1 MPHLEDKLVVFTERQ
16 DPSPFYQG
24 FVSEGIKL
32 DIRRLRPSD
41 VIGIVLSPDRQE
53 QQYVRKLRG
62 LSQQGWERPVDLVDS
77 DGNNADMSEI
87 CKFLELF
94 PQRQEFEAFAA
105 RANLTAI
112 ARSLHDKSSQLME
125 KLIHALGK
133 GKLCVIEVSRLH
145 GGQSLCCLG

>member
-1 MPHLEDKLVVFTERQ
+1 M
-16 DPSPFYQG
+16 
-24 FVSEGIKL
+24 
-32 DIRRLRPSD
+32 
-41 VIGIVLSPDRQE
+41 
-53 QQYVRKLRG
+53 
-62 LSQQGWERPVDLVDS
+62 DLVDS
-77 DGNNADMSEI
+77 DGNNADMTEI

-145 GGQSLCCLG
+145 GSQSLCCLG

>member
-1 MPHLEDKLVVFTERQ
+1 MFTERQ